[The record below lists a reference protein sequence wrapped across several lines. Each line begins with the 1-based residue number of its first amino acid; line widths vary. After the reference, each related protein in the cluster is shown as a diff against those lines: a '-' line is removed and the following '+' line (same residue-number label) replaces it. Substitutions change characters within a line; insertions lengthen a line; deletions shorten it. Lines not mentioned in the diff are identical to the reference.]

1 MPRLGECR
9 DAVAVDLLRC
19 ADHAISLLAGPE
31 AERLFTAAPLAGTEH
46 DEEGAAAIASIF
58 CRTTRSVDAFIA
70 FARAEARALLIDHRA
85 AVLALADALLHHRT
99 IYAEQINNVIRSV
112 MASCSAAR

>member
-46 DEEGAAAIASIF
+46 DEEGA
-58 CRTTRSVDAFIA
+58 
-70 FARAEARALLIDHRA
+70 RALLIDHRA